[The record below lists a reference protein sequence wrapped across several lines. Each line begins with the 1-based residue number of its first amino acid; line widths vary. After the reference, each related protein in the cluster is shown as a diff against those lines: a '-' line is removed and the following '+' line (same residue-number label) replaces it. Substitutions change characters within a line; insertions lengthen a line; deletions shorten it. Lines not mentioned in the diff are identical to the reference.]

1 MVMAKKVAPGVTP
14 ENYCL
19 VNNASNRIALPLD
32 KTLEELNIAPK
43 TQFVCRHFLCLVNN
57 YL

>member
-1 MVMAKKVAPGVTP
+1 MAKKVAPGVTP

-19 VNNASNRIALPLD
+19 VQSDDINNPLVLN

-43 TQFVCRHFLCLVNN
+43 TQFVCRGFICLVNN
-57 YL
+57 YI